1 MDFPSLTGRKPRTR
15 TGERRST
22 AIRSNV
28 VYADLCSATA
38 SVSALPV
45 SALQAAWAIILATYT
60 GVYDRVIFATAL
72 SASSSALHDWESL
85 SRGPYCLI
93 RTQACLTTSGISAPV
108 TNGNILQQ
116 LTESNEEAIEGC
128 TDLEEFGSHGTL
140 VVLYDDEHSKDDEFV
155 GYKLCRGKEVALI
168 VSAWPGTAGS
178 LELRATYTDLVLD
191 EPSALIVLT
200 QLEDI
205 LVYILADVTKPIISS
220 STAIRNSLLS
230 ISNPDIEKLTVTLTK
245 GPRLHAQFEDIAQ
258 ETPSRVAL
266 DFRHGLRSEDATVW
280 TYGELNKRADTFAK
294 HLIHYSGNLSEKVIP
309 VCMERRPEL
318 YIAVLGILKAG
329 AAWCPVDASFPARRR
344 HDLIARTGSQVL
356 VVANLDSGGF
366 GKGTPQGLFIIDMM
380 TVDDR
385 SVDQIELGE
394 VQMGRFAYMIWTSGT
409 TGDPKGVLINHEAAV
424 TSMHALQNSIPSD
437 VAGGTVR
444 CLQFSHFT
452 FDVFVQDLFYTW
464 GLGGTVI
471 SSTREIVLG
480 SFAELSNSARATHAH
495 LTPAFAASVPRW
507 TCKTLEVIT
516 MIGEKL
522 PQFVADDWGYKM
534 RAFNTYGPAETTVV
548 STSRRFG
555 AAEDEI
561 QSENIGCPLPSVSA
575 YVMRNGLPIMKH
587 GIGELALGGSQ
598 LSVGYWKDSDKTALK
613 FAWNEK
619 CSRRLYL
626 TGDIVRQLHD
636 GSFEFVGREDDLIKI
651 QGVRVE
657 LSEVSFALRS
667 YHPLVEHVETL
678 FLDREDRPSKVI
690 VAFLSAPKLGHDKIG
705 LITNEKAAPLTQ
717 MALLE
722 AQKNLPNYMVPR
734 VILVVNGIPRTSSN
748 KIDKIALQDMYR
760 SSDLA
765 DWERGLAT
773 DDSKTVGTES
783 WSLYESGIIAAVAE
797 VSGTSRSSM
806 SRRSDLRS
814 VGIDSI
820 AATRLAPILNSR
832 GYFVSIADVFLCQRL
847 EDIVEIARKSRPQA
861 PEYDIEAFHNR
872 WRNRVSREVKER
884 EFFVAPALP
893 LQESLLSESMQD
905 ANAYWSNSFLSLN
918 SDIDIIR
925 LQEAWSHVVNGT
937 EALRTGFLPSAL
949 VVNDGETIENTF
961 LQLIYHKNSLHW
973 THLKMAD
980 DDLKAFA
987 ERQASTVAETHQKN
1001 SFRDPPV
1008 AITIF
1013 EHPAGRTMMI
1023 SIHHSIRDEVSLDLI
1038 LEDVSTSYD
1047 HRVLN
1052 HRHQLR
1058 NALRVT
1064 LPKKDQIEKDERYW
1078 SMTLKGFATA
1088 DENNPWPDLVGKSGD
1103 QAQSSRTH
1111 VKTLTS
1117 SYEKLQTTA
1126 LHLGASSAASIL
1138 RVAWGCIL
1146 LMYLETTGV
1155 VFAET
1160 CSDRTDDPTLMGTV
1174 GPLMTILPVP
1184 FRAAA
1189 STRETLNAQSRSQP
1203 ERRAHRSTPG
1213 KAIRR
1218 LLNVPEH
1225 QSVYPALF
1233 NFLPE
1238 PGKDKFCPLWA
1249 RMDCIIDLT
1258 VEHPVAL
1265 TVRPTAKGS
1274 VELGLFAGPHTLD
1287 HTQLALLASQVDAF
1301 VEAMLT
1307 FPDTHL
1313 AQLSSRLPRNLLSI
1327 SSVAFSE
1334 EVRSAYTQQPTAWV
1348 DYHAAAHPMWPAAQ
1362 VYTTIE
1368 ESVSGSWTYAEL
1380 QSAYKRIESCIRNKG
1395 YFRRMIA
1402 VCLDRRLD
1410 AYAVILGIIASG
1422 NIYVPV
1428 DEDLPEERKSFMI
1441 RDSQAVMLFTITSLA
1456 SAFSNSEVEQ
1466 IYVDHGTYVEQI
1478 SSASS
1483 VETAMHPRPVDNA
1496 YLLYTS
1502 GSTGVPKGVLVG
1514 RGNLCSFIEGLSE
1527 YIRPLIPGMEEI
1539 PGKGKYLGLASR
1551 AFDVHLAEMFLA
1563 WRLGLTAVTAPRASL
1578 LDNLELALRTLK
1590 VTHASFVPS
1599 LIEQAGLDPAELPD
1613 LHYLGV
1619 GGEKMSKGVVDTWAA
1634 SRNAVLVNAYGPTE
1648 MSIGCTATV
1657 VTPDSSLRDI
1667 GRPYG
1672 NSVAHVLVPASNQHT
1687 LRGVAGELCF
1697 TGDLVA
1703 NGYHNRPEAKGFV
1716 EDFNG
1721 KRMYRTG
1728 DIVRLMADD
1737 TLEYLRRGDDQIKVR
1752 GQRLEPGEISEA
1764 IRLLVA
1770 ATPGS
1775 EKASVTTIVAQ
1786 HPALGRPQLVS
1797 FVATQRQANSS
1808 TGSPDLLQIFQDF
1821 EMASDIL
1828 KHCQKVLPAYMVPD
1842 SVLPLS
1848 KLPLASSSGKA
1859 DLKKLK
1865 ALFAAMPIRDI
1876 IHRPE
1881 KHSSSCRRLTE
1892 AEAVIRSAVTHS
1904 IDAISVEISPDT
1916 NLFKVGLESLSAVNL
1931 AVKMGKLGYECTVS
1945 TVLQNPTIQQL
1956 ACVPRKKIDEIEKA
1970 TSEIARLG
1978 GKFRRANPQNCRNR
1992 SIKPCLPLQETLV
2005 AASLNDPTRAL
2016 YVNSMPL
2023 RLDIHIDLT
2032 RLCRAW
2038 TMVVADHEILRTCFL
2053 DFENGFVQVIH
2064 DFDNSQ
2070 VISWTEVTTQDP
2082 ESASH
2087 SVQDVGSADIIVEM
2101 GKKPPLRLTLF
2112 RPPCK
2117 SQSSILL
2124 FQVHHAL
2131 YDGDS
2136 FAMIL
2141 EELGKR
2147 YRSAAVS
2154 THPSYDLLIDYVCSQ
2169 DRIASEGFWRRYLN
2183 NYSPAASLDRTYVVK
2198 PSTVDRT
2205 FAYTL
2210 AELEDYSASTTGTL
2224 TSTMQAV
2231 FGVTLARTLGR
2242 HDVVFGVVLSGR
2254 TVPIEN
2260 PHAII
2265 APCITTIPQRVNLG
2279 NGPLPILDIVKAAQQ
2294 GFVESLAYQHT
2305 ALRDIHRWIGTDQP
2319 LFDCMVTYV
2328 QKRPKP
2334 TTHLWTE
2341 LEGSVASDFPLS
2353 VEFEA
2358 DYGSNRML
2366 AHCAFTSAFGNMGR
2380 AESLLEE
2387 LDLLLGA
2394 LLQGEHIT
2402 TEDLGISR
2410 IGKSRVR
2417 LQTWD
2422 DSRWSSVESKMR
2434 DVAAE
2439 VCGIST
2445 QDISK
2450 GSSFFSLGID
2460 SITAI
2465 RFARWLRQSEIEC
2478 SSADVMRH
2486 ACIAALA
2493 EHIEG
2498 KETVS
2503 KPNSKQQAGDL
2514 RNVITKT
2521 PLLTSH
2527 DAITQVYKCT
2537 PLQSSMLTQTLGSD
2551 GRLYAHHHTIRLSS
2565 KMDVLQLRKAWES
2578 LVVRT
2583 EIFRTSYHFSKS
2595 ADSWI
2600 AAVHRESPTSWE
2612 ERSSIISLP
2621 GALNEIT
2628 ERFFFRD
2635 ETSFEQP
2642 PRKTTLLK
2650 HANETFLVVSMH
2662 HSLYDGYSI
2671 ALIFEDL
2678 ARIYNG
2684 TDLIPRPPFSDAARL
2699 ISNDT
2704 TNAESFWLEKLQD
2717 FGGSETS
2724 KAMISQVS
2732 ELESTLNVDQQ
2743 TVVQGCKRLGVTI
2756 QTVALLAFAKGLAF
2770 ICGQRDVVFG
2780 HVVAGRSLGI
2790 PGVDAIIGPL
2800 FNTVPVRVVL
2810 DKTHVTNLSMVHDIQ
2825 SFSGDSQAHQNASLS
2840 SVQKAWRK
2848 KVKNDSTRIFDS
2860 IFVFQNAVN
2869 TEFPAKNLWTPV
2881 DLGYSVDPTEYP
2893 MNLEFEQGRDHF
2905 KLKVNAR
2912 MTREQLQDWLATFE
2926 QIFRDIIEHPSRST
2940 LAFPASL
2947 HRLPLKV
2954 KPDANHAVSEDE
2966 LKPGSDIESIRNA
2979 LSEVSLVASEDIAD
2993 DASIFSLGLDSISV
3007 IRVAAS
3013 CRARGYSIN
3022 VADVL
3027 QGVSLG
3033 GICRRLR
3040 GRALEASDVNDE
3052 RIITLVSHETRMK
3065 ALALTNLKEQEIEDV
3080 LPCLGGQVYHLANWL
3095 RSGRR
3100 MGEGV
3105 FAYQCSQHLDVDSLR
3120 LSWRQLRERY
3130 PVLRTVFV
3138 AVSSGSSVQLVT
3150 TPSALNDDSFEYV
3163 QTQDSINDQI
3173 KQQTKQNFNLFSP
3186 PSILRLVR
3194 GDSRDYILLKLHHV
3208 IYDAWTIQQI
3218 IGDLALIYRK
3228 TPLPC
3233 PPSFRSFIEQTIPSL
3248 CSGEARAYWRNSLAK
3263 GQKTLFKDSA
3273 AHSSTPSFSSIF
3285 INLTSAIANLRTVE
3299 ASCRASSISFP
3310 IIVCAAI
3317 ARALARHTSV
3327 EHPTFGLFQT
3337 GRSASFQ
3344 GIEHLCGPC
3353 MNVTPVCVQDA
3364 LTVSITEGAKRLQ
3377 TDLAERAPFEQAYL
3391 SDVLE
3396 YVDMGGTPLFNCY
3409 VNILSAPPPS
3419 MASDGPALYAR
3430 PLFAAYPPPE
3440 DIETELLAQTATP
3453 MMAQGSAQTAVDVLE
3468 TGYLADENLYLNVI
3482 RTDDDDCV
3490 DCVVKCDRQLMS
3502 EPEVRHFVNEISWE
3516 VENFAATQ
3524 EK

>member
-22 AIRSNV
+22 AIHSNV

-45 SALQAAWAIILATYT
+45 SALQAAWAIVLATYT
-60 GVYDRVIFATAL
+60 GVYDSVIFATVLGAP
-72 SASSSALHDWESL
+72 SSAVHDGESL
-85 SRGPYCLI
+85 SRDPCCLV
-93 RTQACLTTSGISAPV
+93 RTQACLTTSGISTPV

-116 LTESNEEAIEGC
+116 LTESNEEAIKGC
-128 TDLEEFGSHGTL
+128 TDLEELGSHGTL
-140 VVLYDDEHSKDDEFV
+140 VVLYNDEHSKDDELV
-155 GYKLCRGKEVALI
+155 GNKLCRGKEVALI
-168 VSAWPGTAGS
+168 VSAWPGTTGS
-178 LELRATYTDLVLD
+178 LGLRATYTDLVLD
-191 EPSALIVLT
+191 EPSALVVLA

-205 LVYILADVTKPIISS
+205 LIYILADATKPIIPT

-230 ISNPDIEKLTVTLTK
+230 IPNPDTEKLTAPLTK
-245 GPRLHAQFEDIAQ
+245 ASCLHAQFEIIAQ
-258 ETPSRVAL
+258 ENPSRVAL
-266 DFRHGLRSEDATVW
+266 DFRHGLCSKDTTVW

-294 HLIHYSGNLSEKVIP
+294 HLIHSSGNLSEKVIP

-318 YIAVLGILKAG
+318 YIAILGILKAG

-344 HDLIARTGSQVL
+344 HDLIVRTGSQVL
-356 VVANLDSGGF
+356 VVANTDSAGF
-366 GKGTPQGLFIIDMM
+366 GEGTPQDLFVIDMM
-380 TVDDR
+380 NVDDR
-385 SVDQIELGE
+385 RVDQIDLSE
-394 VQMGRFAYMIWTSGT
+394 VQMGSFAYMIWTSGT
-409 TGDPKGVLINHEAAV
+409 TGDPKGVLISHEAAV
-424 TSMHALQNSIPSD
+424 TSMHALQNSISSD
-437 VAGGTVR
+437 VTGGIVR

-471 SSTREIVLG
+471 SSTREIMLG
-480 SFAELSNSARATHAH
+480 SFAELSNSTRATHAH
-495 LTPAFAASVPRW
+495 LTPAFAASVPRR

-522 PQFVADDWGYKM
+522 PQFVADDWGHKM

-548 STSRRFG
+548 STFRRFG
-555 AAEDEI
+555 AAEDET
-561 QSENIGCPLPSVSA
+561 QSENIGFPLPSVSA

-587 GIGELALGGSQ
+587 GMGELALGGSQ
-598 LSVGYWKDSDKTALK
+598 LSVGYWNDPDKTALK
-613 FAWNEK
+613 FVWNEK

-651 QGVRVE
+651 QGARVE
-657 LSEVSFALRS
+657 LSEVSFALRFC
-667 YHPLVEHVETL
+667 HPLVEHVETL

-690 VAFLSAPKLGHDKIG
+690 VAFLSAPKLGHDNSG
-705 LITNEKAAPLTQ
+705 LITAEKAAPLTQ
-717 MALLE
+717 MSLLE
-722 AQKNLPNYMVPR
+722 AQKNLPEYMVPR

-748 KIDKIALQDMYR
+748 KIDKIALQNIYR

-765 DWERGLAT
+765 YWERGLAVN
-773 DDSKTVGTES
+773 DKTAGTES
-783 WSLYESGIIAAVAE
+783 WSPHEYGIIAAVAE
-797 VSGTSRSSM
+797 VSGTSQGSM

-814 VGIDSI
+814 IGIDSI
-820 AATRLAPILNSR
+820 AATRLAPTLNSR
-832 GYFVSIADVFLCQRL
+832 GYPISIADVFQCRSL
-847 EDIVEIARKSRPQA
+847 EDIVEVVSKSRPKA
-861 PEYDIEAFHNR
+861 PKYDIEGFQNR
-872 WRNRVSREVKER
+872 WRNRVSRVVKER
-884 EFFVAPALP
+884 EFFVAPALS

-905 ANAYWSNSFLSLN
+905 ANAYWSNNFLSLN
-918 SDIDIIR
+918 SDVDITR

-949 VVNDGETIENTF
+949 VVDDGETIDNTF
-961 LQLIYHKNSLHW
+961 LQLIYENTSLHW
-973 THLKMAD
+973 THLKMVD
-980 DDLKAFA
+980 NDLKAFA
-987 ERQASTVAETHQKN
+987 KRQASTVAETHQKN

-1013 EHPAGRTMMI
+1013 EQPAGRTMMI
-1023 SIHHSIRDEVSLDLI
+1023 SIHHSICDEVSLDLI
-1038 LEDVSTSYD
+1038 LADVSTSYD
-1047 HRVLN
+1047 RHVLN

-1058 NALRVT
+1058 RALSIT
-1064 LPKKDQIEKDERYW
+1064 LPNKDQIERDEHYW
-1078 SMTLKGFATA
+1078 SLTLKGFATT
-1088 DENNPWPDLVGKSGD
+1088 DENNPWPDLVGNSGD
-1103 QAQSSRTH
+1103 QAQSSRIH
-1111 VKTLTS
+1111 VQTLTS

-1126 LHLGASSAASIL
+1126 LHLGASSVASIL

-1160 CSDRTDDPTLMGTV
+1160 CSDRTDDPTLTDTV
-1174 GPLMTILPVP
+1174 GPLMRTLPVP
-1184 FRAAA
+1184 FRATA

-1203 ERRAHRSTPG
+1203 VRRAHRSIHG

-1238 PGKDKFCPLWA
+1238 PGEDKFCHLWVW
-1249 RMDCIIDLT
+1249 MDSIIDLT
-1258 VEHPVAL
+1258 VEHPLAL

-1274 VELGLFAGPHTLD
+1274 MELGLFAAPHTLN
-1287 HTQLALLASQVDAF
+1287 HTHLALLASQVDAF

-1307 FPDTHL
+1307 FPDIHL

-1348 DYHAAAHPMWPAAQ
+1348 DHNAAAHPRWPAAQ
-1362 VYTTIE
+1362 VYTSVE
-1368 ESVSGSWTYAEL
+1368 ESVSGSWTYSEL
-1380 QSAYKRIESCIRNKG
+1380 QFAYKRIESFIRNKG

-1410 AYAVILGIIASG
+1410 AYAVILGIMASG
-1422 NIYVPV
+1422 NIYLPV
-1428 DEDLPEERKSFMI
+1428 DEDLPEERKSFLI
-1441 RDSQAVMLFTITSLA
+1441 RDSQAAMVFTITSLA
-1456 SAFSNSEVEQ
+1456 SAFSNSEVEE
-1466 IYVDHGTYVEQI
+1466 IYVDQGTYMKQI
-1478 SSASS
+1478 PSASS
-1483 VETAMHPRPVDNA
+1483 VETTMHPRPVDNA

-1563 WRLGLTAVTAPRASL
+1563 WRLGLAAVTAPRASL

-1599 LIEQAGLDPAELPD
+1599 LIEQAGLDPAKLPD

-1619 GGEKMSKGVVDTWAA
+1619 GGEKMSRGVVDTWATG
-1634 SRNAVLVNAYGPTE
+1634 RNAVLVNAYGPTE

-1657 VTPDSSLRDI
+1657 VRPGTSLRNI

-1672 NSVAHVLVPASNQHT
+1672 NSVAHVLVPVSNQHT

-1716 EDFNG
+1716 EEFSG

-1728 DIVRLMADD
+1728 DIARLMADD
-1737 TLEYLRRGDDQIKVR
+1737 TLEYLRRGDDQTKVR

-1764 IRLLVA
+1764 IRLLIA

-1775 EKASVTTIVAQ
+1775 EKVSVTTIVAQ

-1797 FVATQRQANSS
+1797 FVVAQRQANSS
-1808 TGSPDLLQIFQDF
+1808 AGSPDLLRTTKDF

-1842 SVLPLS
+1842 LVLPLS

-1865 ALFAAMPIRDI
+1865 ALFADMPIRDI
-1876 IHRPE
+1876 IHRSE
-1881 KHSSSCRRLTE
+1881 RNSSSRKRLTE

-1904 IDAISVEISPDT
+1904 TAAISVEIFPHT
-1916 NLFKVGLESLSAVNL
+1916 NLFTLGLESLSAVNL
-1931 AVKMGKLGYECTVS
+1931 AVKMRKLGYECTVS
-1945 TVLQNPTIQQL
+1945 TVLQNPTIEQL
-1956 ACVPRKKIDEIEKA
+1956 ASVPRKKTDEIEQA
-1970 TSEIARLG
+1970 TSEIARLSG
-1978 GKFRRANPQNCRNR
+1978 RFRRANPQNCKNR

-2005 AASLNDPTRAL
+2005 AASLSDPTRAL
-2016 YVNSMPL
+2016 YVNTMAL
-2023 RLDIHIDLT
+2023 RLDSHIDLT

-2053 DFENGFVQVIH
+2053 DFENGFVQAIH

-2070 VISWTEVTTQDP
+2070 VISWKEVTTQDP

-2087 SVQDVGSADIIVEM
+2087 NVQDVASDIIMEM

-2112 RPPCK
+2112 RPPFK
-2117 SQSSILL
+2117 NQSSILL
-2124 FQVHHAL
+2124 YQVHHAL
-2131 YDGDS
+2131 YDADS

-2141 EELGKR
+2141 EELDKR

-2154 THPSYDLLIDYVCSQ
+2154 TRTSYDLLIEYVCSQ
-2169 DRIASEGFWRRYLN
+2169 DQIASEDFWRRYLN
-2183 NYSPAASLDRTYVVK
+2183 NHNPTASLDRTYVIK

-2205 FAYTL
+2205 FAYSL
-2210 AELEDYSASTTGTL
+2210 AELEDYSASTSGTL

-2242 HDVVFGVVLSGR
+2242 HDVVFGAVLSGR

-2260 PHAII
+2260 PHAIM

-2279 NGPLPILDIVKAAQQ
+2279 NGPLPIVDIIKAAQQ
-2294 GFVESLAYQHT
+2294 GFVESLTYQHT
-2305 ALRDIHRWIGTDQP
+2305 ALRDIHRWIGADQP
-2319 LFDCMVTYV
+2319 LFDCLVTCV
-2328 QKRPKP
+2328 QKRSKPK
-2334 TTHLWTE
+2334 THLWTE

-2380 AESLLEE
+2380 VESLLEE
-2387 LDLLLGA
+2387 IDLLLGA
-2394 LLQGEHIT
+2394 LVQGEHIT

-2410 IGKSRVR
+2410 TGKSRIK

-2422 DSRWSSVESKMR
+2422 DSRWSSVESMMR
-2434 DVAAE
+2434 DIAAE

-2445 QDISK
+2445 QNISK
-2450 GSSFFSLGID
+2450 RSSFFGLGID

-2465 RFARWLRQSEIEC
+2465 RFARRLRQSEIEC

-2498 KETVS
+2498 KENVS
-2503 KPNSKQQAGDL
+2503 KPNSKQQPGDL
-2514 RNVITKT
+2514 KNVITEIS
-2521 PLLTSH
+2521 LLTSQ

-2583 EIFRTSYHFSKS
+2583 EILRTTYHFSKS

-2600 AAVHRESPTSWE
+2600 AAVHKESPHFWV
-2612 ERSSIISLP
+2612 ERSSISSLP
-2621 GALNEIT
+2621 GSLNEIT

-2635 ETSFEQP
+2635 EKSFEQP
-2642 PRKTTLLK
+2642 PWKTTLLK
-2650 HANETFLVVSMH
+2650 HANEAFLVISMH
-2662 HSLYDGYSI
+2662 HSLYDGSSI
-2671 ALIFEDL
+2671 SLIFEDL
-2678 ARIYNG
+2678 ANLYNG
-2684 TDLIPRPPFSDAARL
+2684 TDLTHRPPFSDAARL
-2699 ISNDT
+2699 ISNGT
-2704 TNAESFWLEKLQD
+2704 TNAESFWLEKLRD
-2717 FGGSETS
+2717 FGGSGTS
-2724 KAMISQVS
+2724 KATIIPVS
-2732 ELESTLNVDQQ
+2732 EVENTLKMDQQ
-2743 TVVQGCKRLGVTI
+2743 TIVQGCKCLGVTI
-2756 QTVALLAFAKGLAF
+2756 QTVALLAFAKVLAL

-2780 HVVAGRSLGI
+2780 HVVAGRSLEI
-2790 PGVDAIIGPL
+2790 PGVDGIIGPL

-2810 DKTHVTNLSMVHDIQ
+2810 ERTHVTNLSMVHGIQ
-2825 SFSGDSQAHQNASLS
+2825 NFSGDSQAHQHASLTG
-2840 SVQKAWRK
+2840 VQKAWRK
-2848 KVKNDSTRIFDS
+2848 QIKNDSTHLFDS
-2860 IFVFQNAVN
+2860 IFVFHNAVN
-2869 TEFPAKNLWTPV
+2869 TETPENGLWTPI
-2881 DLGYSVDPTEYP
+2881 DIGYSVDPTEYP

-2905 KLKVNAR
+2905 KLKFNAR
-2912 MTREQLQDWLATFE
+2912 MTREQLQDWLTTFE
-2926 QIFRDIIEHPSRST
+2926 QIFRDIIEHPNRST
-2940 LAFPASL
+2940 LAFPTSL
-2947 HRLPLKV
+2947 QRLPLNV

-2966 LKPGSDIESIRNA
+2966 LKPGSDVESIRNA
-2979 LSEVSLVASEDIAD
+2979 LSEVSLVPSEDIANN
-2993 DASIFSLGLDSISV
+2993 ASIFSLGLDSISV
-3007 IRVAAS
+3007 IRVAAA

-3027 QGVSLG
+3027 QGLSLG

-3040 GRALEASDVNDE
+3040 GRAPEAFNVNDE
-3052 RIITLVSHETRMK
+3052 RITTLVSHETRTK
-3065 ALALTNLKEQEIEDV
+3065 ALALTNLKERDVEDV

-3095 RSGRR
+3095 RSGRT

-3105 FAYQCSQHLDVDSLR
+3105 FAYQCSHDLDVDSLR
-3120 LSWRQLRERY
+3120 LAWRQLRERH
-3130 PVLRTVFV
+3130 PVLRTIFV
-3138 AVSSGSSVQLVT
+3138 AVSSKSSIQLVT
-3150 TPSALNDDSFEYV
+3150 TPSTLNDESFEYV

-3173 KQQTKQNFNLFSP
+3173 KQQTKLHFDLFSP

-3194 GDSRDYILLKLHHV
+3194 GNFRDYILLKLHHV
-3208 IYDAWTIQQI
+3208 IYDAWTIQKVM
-3218 IGDLALIYRK
+3218 GDLCLIYRK
-3228 TPLPC
+3228 NPLPSQ
-3233 PPSFRSFIEQTIPSL
+3233 PSFRSFIEQTIPPL
-3248 CSGEARAYWRNSLAK
+3248 YSGEARAYWRNSLAES
-3263 GQKTLFKDSA
+3263 QQTLIKDSA
-3273 AHSSTPSFSSIF
+3273 AHSSAPSSTYNF
-3285 INLTSAIANLRTVE
+3285 ITLTSAIANLRTVE

-3310 IIVCAAI
+3310 ILVLVAF

-3353 MNVTPVCVQDA
+3353 LNVTPVCVQDA
-3364 LTVSITEGAKRLQ
+3364 LTVSITESAKRLQ
-3377 TDLAERAPFEQAYL
+3377 TDLAERVLFEQTYL

-3396 YVDMGGTPLFNCY
+3396 YLDIGGIPLFNSY
-3409 VNILSAPPPS
+3409 VNVFSAAPPS
-3419 MASDGPALYAR
+3419 VASDGFAVFDR

-3440 DIETELLAQTATP
+3440 DVETELFAQTATP
-3453 MMAQGSAQTAVDVLE
+3453 MMVQGSAQTAIDALE
-3468 TGYLADENLYLNVI
+3468 TGYVADKNLHLDVL
-3482 RTDDDDCV
+3482 RRDGDDCV
-3490 DCVVKCDRQLMS
+3490 DFVVKCDRQLMS
-3502 EPEVRHFVNEISWE
+3502 EPKVRHLIKEIARE
-3516 VENFAATQ
+3516 VGEFATTCG
-3524 EK
+3524 K

>member
-22 AIRSNV
+22 AIHSNV

-45 SALQAAWAIILATYT
+45 SALQAAWAIVLATYT
-60 GVYDRVIFATAL
+60 GIYDSVIFATAL
-72 SASSSALHDWESL
+72 NALSSTVHNGESF
-85 SRGPYCLI
+85 SRDSHLI
-93 RTQACLTTSGISAPV
+93 RTQACLTTSGSSGPL
-108 TNGNILQQ
+108 TNGNILKQ

-128 TDLEEFGSHGTL
+128 TDLEELSSHGTL
-140 VVLYDDEHSKDDEFV
+140 VVLYNDEHSKHDEFA
-155 GYKLCRGKEVALI
+155 GNKLCRGKEVALI
-168 VSAWPGTAGS
+168 ISAWPGTTGS

-191 EPSALIVLT
+191 APSALVVLA

-205 LVYILADVTKPIISS
+205 LVYILADATKPIITSS
-220 STAIRNSLLS
+220 AAIRNSLLS
-230 ISNPDIEKLTVTLTK
+230 ISNPDTEKLPAPLTK
-245 GPRLHAQFEDIAQ
+245 ASRLHAQFEVIAQ
-258 ETPSRVAL
+258 ENPSRVAL

-294 HLIHYSGNLSEKVIP
+294 HLIHSSGNLSGKVIP

-318 YIAVLGILKAG
+318 YIAILGILKAG
-329 AAWCPVDASFPARRR
+329 AAWCPIDASFPARRR

-356 VVANLDSGGF
+356 VVANLDSADF
-366 GKGTPQGLFIIDMM
+366 GEGTPQGLLVIDMM
-380 TVDDR
+380 YVDDGR
-385 SVDQIELGE
+385 VDQIELSE
-394 VQMGRFAYMIWTSGT
+394 VQMGIFAYMIWTSGT
-409 TGDPKGVLINHEAAV
+409 TGDPKGVLITHEAAV
-424 TSMHALQNSIPSD
+424 TSMHALQNSISSD
-437 VAGGTVR
+437 VTGGIVR

-471 SSTREIVLG
+471 SSTREIMLG
-480 SFAELSNSARATHAH
+480 SFAELSNSTRATHAH
-495 LTPAFAASVPRW
+495 LTPAFAASVPRR

-522 PQFVADDWGYKM
+522 PQVVADDWGYEM
-534 RAFNTYGPAETTVV
+534 RAFNTYGPAETAVV
-548 STSRRFG
+548 STFRRFG
-555 AAEDEI
+555 AAEDET
-561 QSENIGCPLPSVSA
+561 QSDNIGLPLPSVSA

-598 LSVGYWKDSDKTALK
+598 LSVGYWNDPPKTALK
-613 FAWNEK
+613 FVWNET
-619 CSRRLYL
+619 CSRWLYL
-626 TGDIVRQLHD
+626 TGDIVRQLYD

-657 LSEVSFALRS
+657 LSEVSFNLRS
-667 YHPLVEHVETL
+667 CHPLVEHVETL

-690 VAFLSAPKLGHDKIG
+690 VAFLSAPKLGHDKNG
-705 LITNEKAAPLTQ
+705 LITVEKAAPLTQ

-722 AQKNLPNYMVPR
+722 AQKNLPDYMVPR

-748 KIDKIALQDMYR
+748 KIDKIALQNMYR

-765 DWERGLAT
+765 NWERGLAT
-773 DDSKTVGTES
+773 NDGKTAGTES
-783 WSLYESGIIAAVAE
+783 WSPHESGIIAAVAE

-814 VGIDSI
+814 IGIDSI

-832 GYFVSIADVFLCQRL
+832 GYPVSIADIFQCQSL
-847 EDIVEIARKSRPQA
+847 DDIVEVVRKSRPKAQK
-861 PEYDIEAFHNR
+861 YDIEAFHDR
-872 WRNRVSREVKER
+872 WRNRVSKEVKER
-884 EFFVAPALP
+884 EFFVAPTLP

-918 SDIDIIR
+918 SDVDITR
-925 LQEAWSHVVNGT
+925 LQEAWSHVVDGT

-949 VVNDGETIENTF
+949 VVDDGETTDNTF
-961 LQLIYHKNSLHW
+961 LQLIYEKTSLHW

-987 ERQASTVAETHQKN
+987 ERQAYTVAEKHQKTT
-1001 SFRDPPV
+1001 FRDPPV

-1013 EHPAGRTMMI
+1013 EQPAGRTMMI
-1023 SIHHSIRDEVSLDLI
+1023 SIHHSIRDEVSLDFI
-1038 LEDVSTSYD
+1038 LEDVSTSYGR
-1047 HRVLN
+1047 HVLD
-1052 HRHQLR
+1052 HRHQFR
-1058 NALRVT
+1058 RALCLT
-1064 LPKKDQIEKDERYW
+1064 LPKKDQIEKDEHYW
-1078 SMTLKGFATA
+1078 SMTLKGFATT
-1088 DENNPWPDLVGKSGD
+1088 DENNPWPDLVGSSGD

-1111 VKTLTS
+1111 VQTLTS
-1117 SYEKLQTTA
+1117 SYEKLQATA
-1126 LHLGASSAASIL
+1126 IHLGASSVASIL

-1160 CSDRTDDPTLMGTV
+1160 CSDRTDDPTLTDTV

-1184 FRAAA
+1184 FRATA
-1189 STRETLNAQSRSQP
+1189 SARETLSAQSRSQSL
-1203 ERRAHRSTPG
+1203 RRAHRSIHG
-1213 KAIRR
+1213 KAVRR

-1238 PGKDKFCPLWA
+1238 PGEDKFCPFWA
-1249 RMDCIIDLT
+1249 RMNTIINLT
-1258 VEHPVAL
+1258 VEHPLAL

-1274 VELGLFAGPHTLD
+1274 VQLELFAGPHTLNYT
-1287 HTQLALLASQVDAF
+1287 HLALLASQVDAF

-1307 FPDTHL
+1307 FPDIHL
-1313 AQLSSRLPRNLLSI
+1313 AQLSSRLPKNLLSI

-1334 EVRSAYTQQPTAWV
+1334 EVRSAYTQEPTAWV
-1348 DYHAAAHPMWPAAQ
+1348 DYNAAAHPRWLAAQ
-1362 VYTTIE
+1362 VYTSVE
-1368 ESVSGSWTYAEL
+1368 DSVSRSWTFSEL
-1380 QSAYKRIESCIRNKG
+1380 QSAYKRVEAFIRNRG

-1402 VCLDRRLD
+1402 VCLDRRLE
-1410 AYAVILGIIASG
+1410 ACAVILGIMASG
-1422 NIYVPV
+1422 NIYLPV
-1428 DEDLPEERKSFMI
+1428 DEDLPEERKSFLI
-1441 RDSQAVMLFTITSLA
+1441 RDSQAVILFTITSLD
-1456 SAFSNSEVEQ
+1456 SAFLNSEVERIYIDHSTYMKQ
-1466 IYVDHGTYVEQI
+1466 IP
-1478 SSASS
+1478 SASS
-1483 VETAMHPRPVDNA
+1483 VETIMHPRPVDNA

-1563 WRLGLTAVTAPRASL
+1563 WRLGLAAVTAPRALL

-1599 LIEQAGLDPAELPD
+1599 LIDHAGLDPAELPD
-1613 LHYLGV
+1613 LRYLGV
-1619 GGEKMSKGVVDTWAA
+1619 GGEKMSKGVLDTWAA

-1657 VTPDSSLRDI
+1657 VRPGSSLKNI

-1672 NSVAHVLVPASNQHT
+1672 NSVAHVLVPGSNQHT

-1716 EDFNG
+1716 QDFKG

-1737 TLEYLRRGDDQIKVR
+1737 TLEYLRRGDDQTKVR

-1764 IRLLVA
+1764 IRSLVA

-1775 EKASVTTIVAQ
+1775 EKVSVTTIVAQ
-1786 HPALGRPQLVS
+1786 HPAFGRPQLVS
-1797 FVATQRQANSS
+1797 FVVAQRQANNNA
-1808 TGSPDLLQIFQDF
+1808 GSPELLQTTKDF
-1821 EMASDIL
+1821 EMATDIL
-1828 KHCQKVLPAYMVPD
+1828 KHCRKVLPAYMVPD
-1842 SVLPLS
+1842 LVLPLN

-1859 DLKKLK
+1859 DLKELK
-1865 ALFAAMPIRDI
+1865 VLFAGMPIRDI
-1876 IHRPE
+1876 IYRSE
-1881 KHSSSCRRLTE
+1881 KHSSSRRMLTE

-1904 IDAISVEISPDT
+1904 IAAISVEIFPDT
-1916 NLFKVGLESLSAVNL
+1916 DLFGLGLESLSAVNL
-1931 AVKMGKLGYECTVS
+1931 AVKMRKLGYECTVS
-1945 TVLQNPTIQQL
+1945 TILQNPSIQQL
-1956 ACVPRKKIDEIEKA
+1956 ACVPRKEIDEVEKA
-1970 TSEIARLG
+1970 TSEIARLDG
-1978 GKFRRANPQNCRNR
+1978 RFRRANPQNSKIR

-2016 YVNSMPL
+2016 YVNTVAL
-2023 RLDIHIDLT
+2023 RLDTHIDLA

-2038 TMVVADHEILRTCFL
+2038 TVLVADHEILRTCFL
-2053 DFENGFVQVIH
+2053 EFEDGFVQVIH
-2064 DFDNSQ
+2064 DFENPQ
-2070 VISWTEVTTQDP
+2070 AVSWKEITTQDP

-2087 SVQDVGSADIIVEM
+2087 SVQSIAAADIIVEM
-2101 GKKPPLRLTLF
+2101 GVKPPLRLTLF
-2112 RPPCK
+2112 RPPSK
-2117 SQSSILL
+2117 IQSSILL

-2141 EELGKR
+2141 EELDKR

-2154 THPSYDLLIDYVCSQ
+2154 TPTAYDLLIEYVCSQ
-2169 DRIASEGFWRRYLN
+2169 DQIASEDFWRRYLN
-2183 NYSPAASLDRTYVVK
+2183 NHNPATALDRTYVVK
-2198 PSTVDRT
+2198 PSTVGRT

-2210 AELEDYSASTTGTL
+2210 AELEDFSASTSGTL
-2224 TSTMQAV
+2224 ASTMEAV
-2231 FGVTLARTLGR
+2231 FGVALAQTFGR
-2242 HDVVFGVVLSGR
+2242 HDVVFGAVLSGR

-2260 PHAII
+2260 PHAIM

-2279 NGPLPILDIVKAAQQ
+2279 HEPSPILDIVKVAQQ

-2305 ALRDIHRWIGTDQP
+2305 ALRDIHRWIGADQP
-2319 LFDCMVTYV
+2319 LFDCLVTYV
-2328 QKRPKP
+2328 QKRSRP

-2353 VEFEA
+2353 IEFKA
-2358 DYGSNRML
+2358 DHESNRML
-2366 AHCAFTSAFGNMGR
+2366 AHCTFTRAFGDMGK

-2387 LDLLLGA
+2387 IDLLLGA
-2394 LLQGEHIT
+2394 LVQGEHIT
-2402 TEDLGISR
+2402 TEDLGISSAD
-2410 IGKSRVR
+2410 KSRVR

-2422 DSRWSSVESKMR
+2422 DSRWSTVESKMR
-2434 DVAAE
+2434 DIAAE
-2439 VCGIST
+2439 LCGIST

-2498 KETVS
+2498 KENVDKS
-2503 KPNSKQQAGDL
+2503 NSKQQSDDL
-2514 RNVITKT
+2514 ENVMNEI

-2527 DAITQVYKCT
+2527 DAVTQVYKCT

-2551 GRLYAHHHTIRLSS
+2551 GRLYANHHTIRLSS
-2565 KMDVLQLRKAWES
+2565 KTTVLQLRKAWES

-2583 EIFRTSYHFSKS
+2583 EILRTTFHFSKS

-2600 AAVHRESPTSWE
+2600 AAVHKESRRSWV
-2612 ERSSIISLP
+2612 ERSSIGSLP
-2621 GALNEIT
+2621 DSLNEIT
-2628 ERFFFRD
+2628 ECFSFRD
-2635 ETSFEQP
+2635 VASFEQP
-2642 PRKTTLLK
+2642 PWRATVLK
-2650 HANETFLVVSMH
+2650 HADEAFLVVSMH
-2662 HSLYDGYSI
+2662 HSLYDGSSI
-2671 ALIFEDL
+2671 PLIFEDL
-2678 ARIYNG
+2678 AKLYNG

-2699 ISNDT
+2699 ISNCT
-2704 TNAESFWLEKLQD
+2704 KNAESFWLEKLQD
-2717 FGGSETS
+2717 FGGNGTL
-2724 KAMISQVS
+2724 KAMIPQVS
-2732 ELESTLNVDQQ
+2732 EIENTLKMDQQ
-2743 TVVQGCKRLGVTI
+2743 TIVQGCKRLGVTI
-2756 QTVALLAFAKGLAF
+2756 QTVALLAYAKGLAL

-2780 HVVAGRSLGI
+2780 HVVVGRSLEI
-2790 PGVDAIIGPL
+2790 PGVDAIIGPF

-2810 DKTHVTNLSMVHDIQ
+2810 ERTHVTNLSMVHEIQ
-2825 SFSGDSQAHQNASLS
+2825 IFSGYSQAHQHASLS
-2840 SVQKAWRK
+2840 SVQKAWRQ
-2848 KVKNDSTRIFDS
+2848 KVKNDSTHLFDS

-2869 TEFPAKNLWTPV
+2869 TESPAKGLWTPV
-2881 DLGYSVDPTEYP
+2881 DIGYFVDPTEYP
-2893 MNLEFEQGRDHF
+2893 LNVELEQGRDHF

-2912 MTREQLQDWLATFE
+2912 MTREQLQDWLTTFE
-2926 QIFRDIIEHPSRST
+2926 QIFRDIIEHPNRST

-2947 HRLPLKV
+2947 QRLPLNV
-2954 KPDANHAVSEDE
+2954 KADANHSVSEDV
-2966 LKPGSDIESIRNA
+2966 LKPGSDAESIRNA
-2979 LSEVSLVASEDIAD
+2979 LSEVSLVPPEDIAN
-2993 DASIFSLGLDSISV
+2993 DASIFSLGLDSISA
-3007 IRVAAS
+3007 IRVAAA

-3027 QGVSLG
+3027 QGLSLG

-3040 GRALEASDVNDE
+3040 GRTLEASNVNEE
-3052 RIITLVSHETRMK
+3052 RINTLLSHETRMK
-3065 ALALTNLKEQEIEDV
+3065 ALALTNLTEQDVEEV
-3080 LPCLGGQVYHLANWL
+3080 LPCLGGQVYHLAKWL
-3095 RSGRR
+3095 RSSRT

-3105 FAYQCSQHLDVDSLR
+3105 FAYRCSQDLDVDSLR
-3120 LSWRQLRERY
+3120 LAWRQLRERH

-3138 AVSSGSSVQLVT
+3138 AVSSKSSVQLVT

-3163 QTQDSINDQI
+3163 RTQESINDQI
-3173 KQQTKQNFNLFSP
+3173 KQQIKQSFNLFSP

-3194 GDSRDYILLKLHHV
+3194 GDSRDYILIKLHHV
-3208 IYDAWTIQQI
+3208 TYDAWTIQKI
-3218 IGDLALIYRK
+3218 MRDLALIYRK
-3228 TPLPC
+3228 TPLPS
-3233 PPSFRSFIEQTIPSL
+3233 PPSFRSLIEQTIPSL
-3248 CSGEARAYWRNSLAK
+3248 FSEEGRAYWRYSLAK
-3263 GQKTLFKDSA
+3263 GQQTLVKDSA
-3273 AHSSTPSFSSIF
+3273 AHSSTPSSKSIF
-3285 INLTSAIANLRTVE
+3285 ITLTSAIANLHAVE

-3310 IIVCAAI
+3310 IVVLVAF

-3344 GIEHLCGPC
+3344 GIEDLCSPC
-3353 MNVTPVCVQDA
+3353 LNVTPVCVQDA
-3364 LTVSITEGAKRLQ
+3364 LTVSITESAQQLQ
-3377 TDLAERAPFEQAYL
+3377 TDLAERVPFEQSYM

-3396 YVDMGGTPLFNCY
+3396 YVDMGGIPLFNSY
-3409 VNILSAPPPS
+3409 VNILSTFPPS
-3419 MASDGPALYAR
+3419 MVSGGYAVDDR

-3440 DIETELLAQTATP
+3440 DIQTELFAQTASP
-3453 MMAQGSAQTAVDVLE
+3453 LMAQGSAQTAVDALE
-3468 TGYLADENLYLNVI
+3468 TGYLADENLYLDVVRRDN
-3482 RTDDDDCV
+3482 DDCV
-3490 DCVVKCDRQLMS
+3490 DFAVKCDMQLMS
-3502 EPEVRHFVNEISWE
+3502 EPEVRHFVDEISRE
-3516 VENFAATQ
+3516 VEKFVTTYG
-3524 EK
+3524 K